1 LFINQILTNTTLNTH
16 METTK
21 TKGSWGGARP
31 GGGRPKGSTN
41 RLSAAQILDTA
52 ESMLGKSLIQSIMEG
67 YIGAIQSGDTKER
80 IQYEKFLLDKT
91 ASTVIESEVTNMGDS
106 IETKQAAF
114 AAALANLT
122 KTTVDSAEE
131 K

>member
-1 LFINQILTNTTLNTH
+1 
-16 METTK
+16 MEITK
-21 TKGSWGGARP
+21 PKSTWGGARP
-31 GGGRPKGSTN
+31 GGGRPKGALN
-41 RLSAAQILDTA
+41 RLSATQILDTA
-52 ESMLGKSLIQSIMEG
+52 ETMLGKPLIVSIMEG
-67 YIGAIQSGDTKER
+67 YIGAIRSGDTKER

-91 ASTVIESEVTNMGDS
+91 ASTVVETEVTTMGDS

-122 KTTVDSAEE
+122 KTSVDSTLE

>member
-1 LFINQILTNTTLNTH
+1 

-31 GGGRPKGSTN
+31 GGGRPKGALN
-41 RLSAAQILDTA
+41 RLSATQILDTA
-52 ESMLGKSLIQSIMEG
+52 EVMLGKPLIVSIMEG
-67 YIGAIQSGDTKER
+67 YIHAIRSGDTKER

-91 ASTVIESEVTNMGDS
+91 ASTVVETELTTMGDS

>member
-1 LFINQILTNTTLNTH
+1 
-16 METTK
+16 MEITK
-21 TKGSWGGARP
+21 PKSTWGGARP
-31 GGGRPKGSTN
+31 GGGRPRGALT
-41 RLSAAQILDTA
+41 RLSATQILDTA
-52 ESMLGKSLIQSIMEG
+52 EVMLGKPLIVSIMEG
-67 YIGAIQSGDTKER
+67 YIAAIQSGDTKER

-122 KTTVDSAEE
+122 KTTVDTAQET
-131 K
+131 

>member
-1 LFINQILTNTTLNTH
+1 MFYQKQTLNTH

-91 ASTVIESEVTNMGDS
+91 ASTSIEAEVTTVGDS
-106 IETKQAAF
+106 VEAKQAAF

-122 KTTVDSAEE
+122 KTNIDNALE